1 MMFTLR
7 NDRHCP
13 SLCST
18 ADVNTHIPRCVLSAH
33 TSTSATLRR
42 SAPALRTMRDDD
54 DATCDRGPIV
64 DDVPGGLEFRAPK
77 NRAPSGNSSR
87 PSQGSLLGLQALAA
101 RKRAEKRSRDDK
113 GGDNDHGDDRG
124 ASHGHLGR
132 AFGEER
138 RFRERRA
145 ETPSHPGGV
154 DTKARESID
163 RRRRERG
170 RGIGGYD
177 ERQDQRG
184 GERGGGGWR
193 SGGRDGEWE
202 ETPSRGRDG
211 RMMTPNFHRER
222 SWDDVAAPPATVK
235 SGIRTGAASGTS
247 SQRSHALRF
256 EMDTPA
262 ATPSWK
268 SNSWATNAIANAN
281 KFVTEGTVVAEE
293 DVDAPIPDTEAEKV
307 LDRAWY
313 DDDEGGGA
321 HGDAHNP
328 FNSSA
333 RDEARY
339 AKKEQEYAQRLT
351 RRDGSKMSM
360 VASRRVSQLNADSN
374 TWEENRMMTSGVIR
388 AKEIDLDF
396 DDIEE
401 NRAVLLVHDTKPPF
415 LDGRVVFTKQQ
426 ETVLPVKDLT
436 SDMAQIARKGS
447 ALVKEVRQ
455 KREEN
460 KGRDRFWEMKGSKMG
475 SITGTTE
482 AENKEAAEN
491 AAAVKDRDEDRP
503 DVIGADGEIDFKA
516 GAKFAEHMKTSKS
529 SAQSEFAKTKT
540 LKEQREFLPV
550 FGCRED
556 LMHVIRENQIVV
568 VVGETGSGKTTQMTQ
583 YMHEEGYSTFGMVG
597 CTQPRRV
604 AAMSVAKRVS
614 EEMGCELG
622 KEVGY
627 AIRFEDCTGPDTII
641 KYMTDGVLL
650 RETLREPDLDMYSCI
665 IMDEAHERSLNTD
678 VLFGILKKIVAR
690 RRDFKLIVTSAT
702 LNSEKFSNFF
712 GSVPIFHIPG
722 RTFPVEIMYS
732 KTVVEDYAEA
742 AVKQALSVHLSSGP
756 GDILIFMTGQEE
768 IEAVTY
774 SLEERVA
781 QLMSEGTCPPLNVL
795 PIYSQLPSDLQ
806 AKIFQDAEDG
816 NRKCVVSTNIA
827 ETSLTLDGVMYV
839 IDSGYCKLSVFNPRM
854 GMNALQVFPCAQAA
868 VNQRAGRA
876 GRTGPGTCYR
886 LYTESAYKHEMLL
899 SVVPEIQRT
908 NLGNV
913 VLLLKSLNVENLL
926 DFDFMDPPPQE
937 NILNSMYSLWILGAL
952 DNTGGLTKLG
962 LKMVEFPVDPP
973 LAQML
978 IKAEEAGCSNE
989 MLTVVSM
996 LSVPS
1001 VWYRPKDREE
1011 EADAVREKFFVP
1023 ESDHLTMLNVYTQWK
1038 NNNYRNEWCNKHF
1051 IQGKGLKK
1059 GREVRAQLADI
1070 MKSQKIEL
1078 VSCGQDWDVCRRS
1091 IAAAYFSQ
1099 AARLKG
1105 IGEYVNA
1112 RNGMPCHLHPSSAL
1126 YGLGYTPDYV
1136 VYHELIMTSKEY
1148 MQCVTAVEPSWLAEF
1163 GPMFFTL
1170 KESHSSMLKSK
1181 AKRKEDKARMEA
1193 EMQAKRDAEEE
1204 LEAAGR
1210 VREEHLRAK
1219 QRSQI
1224 VTPGMRSS
1232 AGTPSVNS
1240 GSSSLR
1246 PGSSVRRG
1254 PGGKTP
1260 GRRFGL

>member
-1 MMFTLR
+1 MYADGIDDDD
-7 NDRHCP
+7 DR
-13 SLCST
+13 
-18 ADVNTHIPRCVLSAH
+18 R
-33 TSTSATLRR
+33 
-42 SAPALRTMRDDD
+42 RDDD
-54 DATCDRGPIV
+54 DDDRAGALV
-64 DDVPGGLEFRAPK
+64 GGLELRAPRDAATNPRGPGGSTSRLGLDALAHAKRREKRARESALSFSLDAEDDAGEARARRGVEGESRGQRDGKQFRA
-77 NRAPSGNSSR
+77 R
-87 PSQGSLLGLQALAA
+87 
-101 RKRAEKRSRDDK
+101 RD
-113 GGDNDHGDDRG
+113 
-124 ASHGHLGR
+124 
-132 AFGEER
+132 
-138 RFRERRA
+138 
-145 ETPSHPGGV
+145 ETPSHPGGLNAHA
-154 DTKARESID
+154 KEAID
-163 RRRRERG
+163 RRRKDGKFG
-170 RGIGGYD
+170 RGLQARRED
-177 ERQDQRG
+177 ERDGEDADGRRRSWRG
-184 GERGGGGWR
+184 D
-193 SGGRDGEWE
+193 DGEWE
-202 ETPSRGRDG
+202 ETPRRDRDG
-211 RMMTPNFHRER
+211 RMMTPKFAKHG
-222 SWDDVAAPPATVK
+222 SWDDIAAQPATAR
-235 SGIRTGAASGTS
+235 SGSGGGWSGNASS
-247 SQRSHALRF
+247 SQRSHSLRF

-268 SNSWATNAIANAN
+268 SNAWATGAMANAN
-281 KFVTEGTVVAEE
+281 KFVTEGTAVAAE
-293 DVDAPIPDTEAEKV
+293 DDDAPAPDDDAEKV

-328 FNSSA
+328 FNTNA

-339 AKKEQEYAQRLT
+339 AKKEQEYAKRLT
-351 RRDGSKMSM
+351 RRDGSLMSM
-360 VASRRVSQLNADSN
+360 AASRRVSQLNADSN
-374 TWEENRMMTSGVIR
+374 QWEENRMMTSGVIR
-388 AKEIDLDF
+388 TKEIDLDF
-396 DDIEE
+396 DDMEE

-415 LDGRVVFTKQQ
+415 LDGRMVFTKQQ
-426 ETVLPVKDLT
+426 ETVVPVKDVT

-447 ALVKEVRQ
+447 ALVKEVRT

-475 SITGTTE
+475 SITGTTQ

-491 AAAVKDRDEDRP
+491 AQAAKGRDDDRP
-503 DVIGADGEIDFKA
+503 DVVGADGEIDFKA
-516 GAKFAEHMKTSKS
+516 GAKFAEHMKGSKA

-540 LKEQREFLPV
+540 IKEQREFLPV
-550 FGCRED
+550 YGCRED

-665 IMDEAHERSLNTD
+665 IMDEAHERSLHTD
-678 VLFGILKKIVAR
+678 VLFGILKKVVAR

-702 LNSEKFSNFF
+702 LNAEKFSNFF
-712 GSVPIFHIPG
+712 GSVPVFHIPG
-722 RTFPVEIMYS
+722 RTFPVDILYS
-732 KTVVEDYAEA
+732 KTPVEDYVEA
-742 AVKQALSVHLSSGP
+742 AVKQALTVHLSSGP

-768 IEAVTY
+768 IETVTY
-774 SLEERVA
+774 TLEERVE

-816 NRKCVVSTNIA
+816 NRKCIVSTNIA

-868 VNQRAGRA
+868 VNQRSGRA

-886 LYTESAYKHEMLL
+886 LYTEMAFKHEMLV
-899 SVVPEIQRT
+899 STVPEIQRT

-913 VLLLKSLNVENLL
+913 VLLLKSLNVDNLL

-937 NILNSMYSLWILGAL
+937 NILNSIYSLWILGAL

-962 LKMVEFPVDPP
+962 SKMVEFPVDPP

-978 IKAEEAGCSNE
+978 IKAEETGCSNE
-989 MLTVVSM
+989 MLTVVAM

-1001 VWYRPKDREE
+1001 VWFRPKDREE
-1011 EADAVREKFFVP
+1011 ESDAAREKFFVP
-1023 ESDHLTMLNVYTQWK
+1023 ESDHLTLLNVYQQWK
-1038 NNNYRNEWCNKHF
+1038 NNGYRNDWCNKHF

-1059 GREVRAQLADI
+1059 GREVRAQLMDI
-1070 MKSQKIEL
+1070 MKQQKIPL

-1091 IAAAYFSQ
+1091 IAAAYFHQ

-1105 IGEYVNA
+1105 VGEYVNA

-1148 MQCVTAVEPSWLAEF
+1148 MQCVTAVEPHWLAEF

-1181 AKRKEDKARMEA
+1181 AKRKEDKAKMEA
-1193 EMQAKRDAEEE
+1193 EMQAKRDEEAQ
-1204 LEAAGR
+1204 LQEAQR
-1210 VREEHLRAK
+1210 TREEDRRAR

-1224 VTPGMRSS
+1224 VTPGQRS
-1232 AGTPSVNS
+1232 AATTPRVDYGTS
-1240 GSSSLR
+1240 R
-1246 PGSSVRRG
+1246 PPSSVRRG
-1254 PGGKTP
+1254 AGGRTP
-1260 GRRFGL
+1260 GRKRFGL

>member
-1 MMFTLR
+1 MRTRVPLARPARECNLQREQPPFASS
-7 NDRHCP
+7 RHRP
-13 SLCST
+13 TRST
-18 ADVNTHIPRCVLSAH
+18 ARARAKRENMNDGSLPS
-33 TSTSATLRR
+33 
-42 SAPALRTMRDDD
+42 DDG
-54 DATCDRGPIV
+54 AFR
-64 DDVPGGLEFRAPK
+64 GGLERRAPP
-77 NRAPSGNSSR
+77 NRPSAAAPSGSR
-87 PSQGSLLGLQALAA
+87 LGLQALAEA
-101 RKRAEKRSRDDK
+101 KRAEKRAREVAES
-113 GGDNDHGDDRG
+113 DRG
-124 ASHGHLGR
+124 DGDAAGQDGR
-132 AFGEER
+132 REMRRFGEER
-138 RFRERRA
+138 QFRSRGA

-154 DTKARESID
+154 DARAREAID
-163 RRRRERG
+163 RRRKDARRGLESGYGGRERDERG
-170 RGIGGYD
+170 RG
-177 ERQDQRG
+177 E
-184 GERGGGGWR
+184 GEGAEGRSWR
-193 SGGRDGEWE
+193 RREGDGEWE
-202 ETPSRGRDG
+202 ETPLRERDG
-211 RMMTPNFHRER
+211 RMMTPSVHARG
-222 SWDDVAAPPATVK
+222 SWDYVASLPPTVR
-235 SGIRTGAASGTS
+235 SGGSAVGSAGGS

-268 SNSWATNAIANAN
+268 SNAWASSAIANAN
-281 KFVTEGTVVAEE
+281 KFVSEGTVAEDDGE
-293 DVDAPIPDTEAEKV
+293 IAPDAEAEKM

-328 FNSSA
+328 FSVGA
-333 RDEARY
+333 RDEARF
-339 AKKEQEYAQRLT
+339 AKKEQEYTKRLQ
-351 RRDGSKMSM
+351 RRDGSMMSM
-360 VASRRVSQLNADSN
+360 VASKRVSQLNADSN

-396 DDIEE
+396 DDADE

-447 ALVKEVRQ
+447 ALVKEVRA

-460 KGRDRFWEMKGSKMG
+460 KSRDRFWEMKGSKMG

-482 AENKEAAEN
+482 AENREAAEN
-491 AAAVKDRDEDRP
+491 AAAVKDRDDDRE

-516 GAKFAEHMKTSKS
+516 GAKFAEHMKAVKS

-540 LKEQREFLPV
+540 IKEQREFLPV

-614 EEMGCELG
+614 EEMGVELG

-627 AIRFEDCTGPDTII
+627 AIRFEDCTGPDTLI

-678 VLFGILKKIVAR
+678 VLFGILKKVVAR

-722 RTFPVEIMYS
+722 RTFPVEILYS

-742 AVKQALSVHLSSGP
+742 AVKQALSVHLASGP

-816 NRKCVVSTNIA
+816 NRKCIVSTNIA

-868 VNQRAGRA
+868 ANQRSGRA

-886 LYTESAYKHEMLL
+886 LYTEMAYKHEMLT

-913 VLLLKSLNVENLL
+913 VLLLKSLNVDNLL

-962 LKMVEFPVDPP
+962 SKMVEFPVDPP

-978 IKAEEAGCSNE
+978 IKAEETGCSNE
-989 MLTVVSM
+989 ILTVVSM

-1001 VWYRPKDREE
+1001 VWFRPKDREE
-1011 EADAVREKFFVP
+1011 EADAIREKFFVP
-1023 ESDHLTMLNVYTQWK
+1023 ESDHLTLLNVYTQWK
-1038 NNNYRNEWCNKHF
+1038 NNNYRNDWCNKHF

-1070 MKSQKIEL
+1070 MKQQRVEL

-1091 IAAAYFSQ
+1091 IAAAYFHQ

-1126 YGLGYTPDYV
+1126 YGLGFSPDYV

-1148 MQCVTAVEPSWLAEF
+1148 MQCVTAVEPQWLAEF

-1193 EMQAKRDAEEE
+1193 EMQAKRDEQEA
-1204 LEAAGR
+1204 LEAEQR
-1210 VREEHLRAK
+1210 MRDEDRRAK
-1219 QRSQI
+1219 QRNQI
-1224 VTPGMRSS
+1224 VTPGIRSS
-1232 AGTPSVNS
+1232 VGTPSTSS
-1240 GSSSLR
+1240 GMSSR
-1246 PGSSVRRG
+1246 PSSSVRRG

>member
-1 MMFTLR
+1 MLGDGIDDESDAR
-7 NDRHCP
+7 ERE
-13 SLCST
+13 
-18 ADVNTHIPRCVLSAH
+18 I
-33 TSTSATLRR
+33 
-42 SAPALRTMRDDD
+42 RDEF
-54 DATCDRGPIV
+54 R
-64 DDVPGGLEFRAPK
+64 GGLERRAPP
-77 NRAPSGNSSR
+77 NWAPSAAAGRSST
-87 PSQGSLLGLQALAA
+87 LGLQALAA
-101 RKRAEKRSRDDK
+101 KKRAEKRARETRSFDERDEDEDGGRSRDGESERGYSRGSGDGS
-113 GGDNDHGDDRG
+113 GGTRKNFRP
-124 ASHGHLGR
+124 
-132 AFGEER
+132 R
-138 RFRERRA
+138 RD
-145 ETPSHPGGV
+145 ETPSHPGGLNAHA
-154 DTKARESID
+154 KEAID
-163 RRRRERG
+163 RRRKEARYG
-170 RGIGGYD
+170 RGIESRREAPR
-177 ERQDQRG
+177 EREEEETWGR
-184 GERGGGGWR
+184 RYR
-193 SGGRDGEWE
+193 GRDGEWE
-202 ETPSRGRDG
+202 ATPRRERDG
-211 RMMTPNFHRER
+211 RMMTPRFDGHG
-222 SWDDVAAPPATVK
+222 SWDEGSMP
-235 SGIRTGAASGTS
+235 SGSGRGGSSRGGRAS
-247 SQRSHALRF
+247 SQRSQSTRYDGAAA
-256 EMDTPA
+256 TPA

-268 SNSWATNAIANAN
+268 SNAWATGAMANAN
-281 KFVTEGTVVAEE
+281 KFVSEGTVV
-293 DVDAPIPDTEAEKV
+293 EAEDEGGALAPDEDAEKR

-328 FNSSA
+328 FNTSA

-339 AKKEQEYAQRLT
+339 AKKEQEYAKRLT
-351 RRDGSKMSM
+351 RRDGSLMSM
-360 VASRRVSQLNADSN
+360 AASRRVSQLNADSN
-374 TWEENRMMTSGVIR
+374 QWEENRMMTSGVIR
-388 AKEIDLDF
+388 TKEIDLDF
-396 DDIEE
+396 DDTEE
-401 NRAVLLVHDTKPPF
+401 NRAILLVHDTKPPF
-415 LDGRVVFTKQQ
+415 LDGRMVFTKQQ
-426 ETVLPVKDLT
+426 STVLPVKDVT

-447 ALVKEVRQ
+447 ALVKEVRA

-475 SITGTTE
+475 SITGTTQ
-482 AENKEAAEN
+482 AENQEAAAN
-491 AAAVKDRDEDRP
+491 AAAKKDRDDDRP
-503 DVIGADGEIDFKA
+503 DVVGADGEIDFKA
-516 GAKFAEHMKTSKS
+516 GAKFAEHMKASKS
-529 SAQSEFAKTKT
+529 SAQSDFAKTKT
-540 LKEQREFLPV
+540 IKQQREFLPV
-550 FGCRED
+550 YGCRED

-627 AIRFEDCTGPDTII
+627 AIRFEDCTGPDTLI

-665 IMDEAHERSLNTD
+665 IMDEAHERSLHTD
-678 VLFGILKKIVAR
+678 VLFGILKKVVAR

-702 LNSEKFSNFF
+702 LNADKFSNFF

-722 RTFPVEIMYS
+722 RTFPVEVLYA
-732 KTVVEDYAEA
+732 KTPVEDYVEG
-742 AVKQALSVHLSSGP
+742 AVKQALTVHLSSGP

-768 IEAVTY
+768 IETVTY
-774 SLEERVA
+774 TLEERVV
-781 QLMSEGTCPPLNVL
+781 QLMDEGSCPPLNVL

-816 NRKCVVSTNIA
+816 NRKCIVSTNIA

-868 VNQRAGRA
+868 VNQRSGRA

-886 LYTESAYKHEMLL
+886 LYTEMAYKHEMLV
-899 SVVPEIQRT
+899 STVPEIQRT

-913 VLLLKSLNVENLL
+913 VLLLKSLNVDNLL

-962 LKMVEFPVDPP
+962 SKMVEFPVDPP

-978 IKAEEAGCSNE
+978 IKAEETKCSNE
-989 MLTVVSM
+989 MLTVVAM

-1001 VWYRPKDREE
+1001 IWFRPKDREDE
-1011 EADAVREKFFVP
+1011 SDAAREKFFVP
-1023 ESDHLTMLNVYTQWK
+1023 ESDHLTLLNVYQQWK
-1038 NNNYRNEWCNKHF
+1038 NNGYRNDWCNKHF

-1059 GREVRAQLADI
+1059 GREVRAQLMDI
-1070 MKSQKIEL
+1070 MKQQKIEL
-1078 VSCGQDWDVCRRS
+1078 ISCGQDWDVCRRS
-1091 IAAAYFSQ
+1091 IAAAYFYQ

-1105 IGEYVNA
+1105 VGEYINA

-1136 VYHELIMTSKEY
+1136 VYHELIMTAKEY
-1148 MQCVTAVEPSWLAEF
+1148 MQCVTAVEPQWLAEF

-1181 AKRKEDKARMEA
+1181 AKRKEDKMKMDA
-1193 EMQAKRDAEEE
+1193 EMQAKRDEEE
-1204 LEAAGR
+1204 QALASR
-1210 VREEHLRAK
+1210 RMREEERRAK

-1224 VTPGMRSS
+1224 VTPGQRST
-1232 AGTPSVNS
+1232 AATPRIDA
-1240 GSSSLR
+1240 GSSSR
-1246 PGSSVRRG
+1246 PSSVRRG
-1254 PGGKTP
+1254 AGGRTP
-1260 GRRFGL
+1260 GRRRFGL